1 MKAKLMRGAVSLMLI
16 ASVALALG
24 AGMRW
29 Y

>member
-1 MKAKLMRGAVSLMLI
+1 MKARFSRGAVSLMLI